1 MNIRK
6 SKIYISKKTCGFGG
20 HQVRRRDCSLESPS
34 SKRGFLTSNI
44 PLEEYLKV
52 YSECDGIRSENRKCS
67 ERVCTLGMVLKF
79 A

>member
-1 MNIRK
+1 M
-6 SKIYISKKTCGFGG
+6 
-20 HQVRRRDCSLESPS
+20 RRRDCSLESPS

-67 ERVCTLGMVLKF
+67 ERVCTLGMVSKF
-79 A
+79 ALLNFFLNFAHGYLTL